1 MSPDLGRCPPADD
14 LERLL
19 AEELSAPAR
28 ETVEL
33 HIEQCTT
40 CQDRLERLSSEPA
53 RSVET
58 RATAVAGPE
67 PRAEFLRK
75 LRDTPPPRAS
85 ASGPWGADF
94 LDRAPVPAAPRRV
107 GQ

>member
-1 MSPDLGRCPPADD
+1 MSPDLVRCPPADD

-33 HIEQCTT
+33 HIEECTT

-58 RATAVAGPE
+58 RAAAVAGPGAR
-67 PRAEFLRK
+67 PEFLRE
-75 LRDTPPPRAS
+75 LPAS
-85 ASGPWGADF
+85 AARLRAGSRPVGRDSV
-94 LDRAPVPAAPRRV
+94 DRAPVPCRTRRV
-107 GQ
+107 R